1 MRKRAAVLVVA
12 SLALATAAYAATRGP
27 NVKGTVV
34 RTAVA
39 SGCFPGEPC
48 DPPPNATF
56 VVFSRNGQTTNVRIG
71 ADGAFSVRLNPGLYA
86 VRLAPSRGSLT
97 PATVRVPR
105 VGVVHPRLV
114 QKH

>member
-1 MRKRAAVLVVA
+1 MRKRAAVLVVV
-12 SLALATAAYAATRGP
+12 SLAFATAAYAATRTP

-34 RTAVA
+34 RSSTG

-48 DPPPNATF
+48 DPPPPATF

-71 ADGAFSVRLNPGLYA
+71 AGGAFSVRLAPGLYA

-105 VGVVHPRLV
+105 IGVAHPRLV
-114 QKH
+114 QR